1 MGQGWIG
8 VDLDGTLAD
17 TSKPPVLGSIGP
29 PVEKM
34 VARIRK
40 WIEEGIEVR
49 IVTARV
55 AWNADQVPMIGA
67 YLHAFVTDK
76 DLIIT
81 AFKDYEMLEL
91 WDDLAV
97 QVVRNTG
104 ERADGLD

>member
-1 MGQGWIG
+1 MGNGWIG
-8 VDLDGTLAD
+8 VDLDGTLARMD
-17 TSKPPVLGSIGP
+17 MPPVLGNIGP

-55 AWNADQVPMIGA
+55 AEGPRQVPMIAA
-67 YLHAFVTDK
+67 YLHKFVTDK

-81 AFKDYEMLEL
+81 CAKDYEMLEL

-97 QVVRNTG
+97 QIVRNTG